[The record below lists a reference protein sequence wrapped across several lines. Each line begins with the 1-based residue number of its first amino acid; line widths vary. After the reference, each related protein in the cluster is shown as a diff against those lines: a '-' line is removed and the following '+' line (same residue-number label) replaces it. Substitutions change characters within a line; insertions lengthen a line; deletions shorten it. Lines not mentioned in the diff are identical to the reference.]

1 MEKSPSPVYG
11 ARLELVYGLIA
22 HRGFE
27 SLLLRQNSKIS
38 QVLEMPRTWVFLCPN
53 LDFTRFAGDLRGN
66 SSPVLN
72 AHFPNIPFDFHED
85 HTKITH
91 FAKRKI
97 TRKNVPETTHLRDL
111 SDVEL
116 SLSS

>member
-1 MEKSPSPVYG
+1 
-11 ARLELVYGLIA
+11 
-22 HRGFE
+22 
-27 SLLLRQNSKIS
+27 
-38 QVLEMPRTWVFLCPN
+38 MPRTWVFLCPN

-66 SSPVLN
+66 SRSVLN

-97 TRKNVPETTHLRDL
+97 TRKNVSETAHLRDL

-116 SLSS
+116 SLAA